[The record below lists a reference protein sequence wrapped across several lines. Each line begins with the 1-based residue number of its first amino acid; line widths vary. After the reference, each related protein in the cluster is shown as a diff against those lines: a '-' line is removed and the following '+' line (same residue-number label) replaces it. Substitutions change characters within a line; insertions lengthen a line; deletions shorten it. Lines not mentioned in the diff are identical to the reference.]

1 MSGNRGRAR
10 LKEVPPTRKWRYLLA
25 AGLLLA
31 VRQSSGQTPP
41 DASDPGDPWFALD
54 RVLDV
59 SIEMEPGDWDRL
71 RGQTR
76 TLFDLLA
83 GADCLDSPADEIF
96 TWFEA
101 SVTVDGE
108 THTRVGVRKKG
119 FLGSLS
125 EEKPALKVRFDR
137 FVDGQ
142 LLGGAV
148 KRLTLNNAQQ
158 DPSMLNTCMA
168 YRVFASAGLPA
179 PRCNFATVS
188 VNGENLGLFANVE
201 SIKTAFLERNFPDPG
216 GNLYE
221 GTISDF
227 RPDWRGTFQKKTN
240 EEEADWSDIDAVVAA
255 LQDPS
260 PDGLE
265 ALAEAVDL
273 DRFLTFWA
281 VEVLIGHWD
290 GYAGN
295 RNNYFVYR
303 EPDGPFQ
310 FIPWGADQVFTST
323 DVPFDDF
330 KSPASVLAHGAIPH
344 RLYRGEAARADYVAR
359 LKQLLDTVWNEEELL
374 GLADEMEG
382 IVRRHALPERRADAA
397 RDAERV
403 RRFIR
408 GRRAAVLADL
418 DPQPPAWPWPL
429 TEPFCWPEKGAFEL
443 RFETTW
449 GSAESENP
457 LEEGKVTFI
466 HYQLEGEQQNFLGS
480 GAVSGLAEEE
490 GRVDRDRA
498 SVTIVSLGEDFS
510 IDILTVSLPIDRMKS
525 GASLPIDL
533 ESVRG
538 FRVALPSADSPPNQ
552 WDLIATGRI
561 ELDEAGTDSGDRVSG
576 LFHGNFV
583 DFRGGAYTE
592 EGAGEI
598 GARIGLIVNEV
609 AAQGDPLD
617 WFELYN
623 ASDEPM
629 DLADFLMAD
638 DLTDAG
644 KRTPFP
650 EGTVIEAGAYL
661 QVELD
666 KDGWPGF
673 ALGRDE
679 ELGIWTAGGLLVA
692 EVDWERGEADEGTS
706 WARIPDVTGEFQ
718 TVSNPTPGAPNRI
731 ASAVLDRAAET
742 PGAFRLHANWPNPF
756 NASTTIAF
764 DLPTTVP
771 VRLVVY
777 DLLGRRVRDLHGG
790 EALAAA
796 HHRSSWDGHD
806 EEGRPVASGVYL
818 YRLTAGADFT
828 ATGRMA
834 LIR

>member
-1 MSGNRGRAR
+1 MGNA
-10 LKEVPPTRKWRYLLA
+10 PTMRWGCLLT

-31 VRQSSGQTPP
+31 VRPSSGQP
-41 DASDPGDPWFALD
+41 ADPSDPWFALD

-59 SIEMEPGDWDRL
+59 SIEMAPGDWDRL

-83 GADCLDSPADEIF
+83 GADCLDSPAEEIF

-101 SVTVDGE
+101 TVTVDGQ
-108 THTRVGVRKKG
+108 TYTRAGVRKKG

-125 EEKPALKVRFDR
+125 EEKPALKVRFDK

-168 YRVFASAGLPA
+168 YHIFASAGLPA

-201 SIKTAFLERNFPDPG
+201 SIKTAFLERHFSDPE

-221 GTISDF
+221 GALSDF

-240 EEEADWSDIDAVVAA
+240 EAEADWSDIDAVVAA
-255 LQDPS
+255 LQDSS
-260 PDGLE
+260 PAGLE
-265 ALAEAVDL
+265 ALAEVVDL

-295 RNNYFVYR
+295 RNNYLVYR
-303 EPDGPFQ
+303 ETEGPFQ

-323 DVPFDDF
+323 DVPSDDF
-330 KSPASVLAHGAIPH
+330 ESPASVLAHGAISH
-344 RLYRGEAARADYVAR
+344 RLFREEATRADYVAR

-374 GLADEMEG
+374 GLADEMEE
-382 IVRRHALPERRADAA
+382 IVRRHALPDLRADAA

-418 DPQPPAWPWPL
+418 DPEPPPWPWPL
-429 TEPFCWPEKGAFEL
+429 TEPFCLPAKGAFEL
-443 RFETTW
+443 SFETEW
-449 GSAESENP
+449 GTSESENP
-457 LEEGKVTFI
+457 LEEGKVSFI
-466 HYQLEGEQQNFLGS
+466 HYDWEGEQQSFLSS
-480 GAVSGLAEEE
+480 GAISGLAEEE
-490 GRVDRDRA
+490 GRIDKDRA
-498 SVTIVSLGEDFS
+498 SVTIVSLGVDFS
-510 IDILTVSLPIDRMKS
+510 IDILTVSLPIDRMAS

-538 FRVALPSADSPPNQ
+538 VRVVLPSADSPPSQ

-561 ELDEAGTDSGDRVSG
+561 ELAEAGTEPGDRVSG
-576 LFHGNFV
+576 LFYGNFV
-583 DFRGGAYTE
+583 YFQGDASTE
-592 EGAGEI
+592 EGSGEI
-598 GARIGLIVNEV
+598 GAGIGLIVNEV

-623 ASDEPM
+623 NSDEPI
-629 DLADFLMAD
+629 DLANFLVAD

-644 KRTPFP
+644 KRAPFP
-650 EGTVIEAGAYL
+650 EGAVIGAGAYL
-661 QVELD
+661 QVQLD

-679 ELGIWTAGGLLVA
+679 ELGIWTAGGFLVA
-692 EVDWERGEADEGTS
+692 EVDWESGQADEGTS
-706 WARIPDVTGEFQ
+706 WARIPDVTGEFR
-718 TVSNPTPGAPNRI
+718 TVGAPTPGAPNRI
-731 ASAVLDRAAET
+731 ASAVLDQAAET
-742 PGAFRLHANWPNPF
+742 PGAFRLHGNWPNPF

-764 DLPTTVP
+764 DLPVTAP
-771 VRLVVY
+771 VRLVVF
-777 DLLGRRVRDLHGG
+777 DLLGRRVRVLHGG
-790 EALAAA
+790 KALAASNY
-796 HHRSSWDGHD
+796 RTSWDGLD
-806 EEGRPVASGVYL
+806 EEGRPAASGVYL
-818 YRLTAGADFT
+818 YRLAAGPEFSA
-828 ATGRMA
+828 AGRMT